1 MELSR
6 TDGSHTVQFR
16 DGNEAGTAAA
26 AAVAK
31 LAVHA
36 EEDYARRLPIDA
48 HHQAN
53 REYMKR
59 HARCGSHANE
69 HVIAARV
76 HEASICD
83 DQGKIRASSD
93 GDCL

>member
-36 EEDYARRLPIDA
+36 EEDYDRRLSIGA
-48 HHQAN
+48 RHQAN
-53 REYMKR
+53 REYTKR
-59 HARCGSHANE
+59 HARCGSHADE
-69 HVIAARV
+69 HVVAARV
-76 HEASICD
+76 HESPICD
-83 DQGKIRASSD
+83 DQGKIRARSD